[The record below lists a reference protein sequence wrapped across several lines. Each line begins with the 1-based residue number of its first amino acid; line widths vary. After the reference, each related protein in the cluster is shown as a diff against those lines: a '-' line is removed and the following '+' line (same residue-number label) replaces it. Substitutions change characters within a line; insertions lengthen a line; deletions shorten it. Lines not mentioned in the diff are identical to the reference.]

1 MSTGWSIAQLPWLPE
16 PPVDFRAQCKSLSGP
31 AEELVDRLCA
41 LAGCRLNAD
50 QLFVLSKAAQRLLP
64 AEGHAMP
71 PPLQPVR
78 LAFVCNATT
87 SMIAPA
93 IAATGLR
100 HGLHVGVHEPAF
112 GQIFQSVLD
121 PESDLYRARP
131 HVVLLAL
138 DHRAF
143 DLRQDPAEDASQADA
158 RVGAAIDQIVLLSE
172 NVHRYSDAT
181 VIVQTI
187 APPPGA
193 LFGHL
198 DGALPGTRLY
208 AIEEFNARLRRHA
221 GSSAD
226 VLLDLAGLA
235 ASVGTTRWHDPVMW
249 HLAKLPFAGEFAPL
263 YADHVCRI
271 LGALRGRSRKCL
283 VLDLD
288 NTVWGGEIGDA
299 GPEGIVLGQGDPVGE
314 AFLEVQ
320 RTALDLRRRGIVLA
334 VCSRND
340 EETARR
346 PFRQHPDMLL
356 REEHIAVF
364 RINWQDKADNL
375 QDIARTLNIGLD
387 SLVFL
392 DDNPAERANVRAR
405 APAVAAPEL
414 PADPAFYPLVLT
426 SAGYFESLAFVS
438 EDRERADYY
447 EANARRV
454 SLQQSAG
461 SIDDYLASLN
471 MTVSLKP
478 FDAVGRARITQ
489 LINKTNQFNLTTR
502 RYSEDQVKAM
512 EQAPD
517 VYTLQVRLSDTFGDS
532 GMISVV
538 ICRKRPKLWQIDTWL
553 MSCRVLGR
561 KVEHAVLNQ
570 LAADAKREGAESLAG
585 VYIPTPKNK
594 LVEQHYERLGFQPAG
609 TGDSGCAEW
618 VLRLSDHVA
627 VDVPMIMS
635 SH

>member
-1 MSTGWSIAQLPWLPE
+1 VELPWLPE
-16 PPVDFRAQCKSLSGP
+16 PPADFRPRCKSLSGP
-31 AEELVDRLCA
+31 AEALVDRLCT
-41 LAGCRLNAD
+41 LAGGRLNTD

-64 AEGHAMP
+64 AEEHAVP

-87 SMIAPA
+87 SMIGPA

-100 HGLHVGVHEPAF
+100 YGLHVGVREPAF

-121 PESDLYRARP
+121 PDSDLYRARP

-143 DLRQDPAEDASQADA
+143 DLQPDSVGDASQADA
-158 RVGAAIDQIVLLSE
+158 RVSAAIDQIVLLSQSI
-172 NVHRYSDAT
+172 HRQSDAT
-181 VIVQTI
+181 VVVQTI

-198 DGALPGTRLY
+198 DGALPGTRLH
-208 AIEEFNARLRRHA
+208 AIEDFNARLRRHA
-221 GSSAD
+221 RSSED

-235 ASVGTTRWHDPVMW
+235 ASVGTGRWHDPVMW
-249 HLAKLPFAGEFAPL
+249 HLAKLPFAGEFVPL

-271 LGALRGRSRKCL
+271 VSALRGRSRKCL

-299 GPEGIVLGQGDPVGE
+299 GLEGIVLGQGDPVGE

-320 RTALDLRRRGIVLA
+320 RTALELRRRGIVLA

-340 EETARR
+340 EETARL
-346 PFRQHPDMLL
+346 PFRRHPDMLL

-364 RINWQDKADNL
+364 KINWQDKADNL

-405 APAVAAPEL
+405 IPAVATPEL

-438 EDRERADYY
+438 EDRERAGYY
-447 EANARRV
+447 EANARRA
-454 SLQQSAG
+454 SLQQNAG
-461 SIDDYLASLN
+461 SIDDYLASLK

-502 RYSEDQVKAM
+502 RYSEDQVKAL
-512 EQAPD
+512 EQDPD
-517 VYTLQVRLSDTFGDS
+517 TYTLQVRLSDSFGDS

-538 ICRKRPKLWQIDTWL
+538 ICRKQAKRWHIDTWL

-561 KVEHAVLNQ
+561 KVENAVLNR
-570 LAADAKREGAESLAG
+570 LVADARREGVESLTG
-585 VYIPTPKNK
+585 TYIPTPKNK
-594 LVEQHYERLGFQPAG
+594 LVEKHYEKLGFQPAG
-609 TGDSGCAEW
+609 NGESGCTEW
-618 VLRLSDHVA
+618 ALRLSDYVA
-627 VDVPMIMS
+627 VAVPMTIGA
-635 SH
+635 H